1 MKVDY
6 YAITLRVK
14 SFGDGEFA
22 TVAQIPNCFFE
33 IAEKLS
39 QTQRSQQ
46 SPRVIAIFI
55 SLRIMMERHIS

>member
-1 MKVDY
+1 MEVDY

-33 IAEKLS
+33 IAEK
-39 QTQRSQQ
+39 
-46 SPRVIAIFI
+46 
-55 SLRIMMERHIS
+55 